1 MDVDKIKT
9 VPADGMGFV
18 YILSNPAFP
27 NLYKVGLTSQNIKD
41 RVKDLNS
48 TGVPDRFKIEYL
60 FEVPLK
66 YLDDIESSSH
76 RKLKKKKLHHNK
88 EFFKD
93 LSECKNTVLETIVD
107 FTSTV
112 PKEHVEE
119 FKQLQQKNAQEEIVL
134 QEEQRRL
141 AIIQERKKEELS
153 AVNDFIKI
161 LRTNAIERAGK
172 PDVTVNAIGCALSLI
187 IFYTVFILIFEPK
200 NPDIWF
206 IALIPIL
213 LFYIHSQ
220 NQKKSDIEYEVSKD
234 YPNCYLEDM
243 NKFSY
248 KHAKYASICHDIK
261 IEHPNY
267 TNSLKKYI
275 PFSDDEI
282 DLLVKEKG
290 YKKIDLEEINTIV
303 KNAQ

>member
-1 MDVDKIKT
+1 
-9 VPADGMGFV
+9 MGFI

-48 TGVPDRFKIEYL
+48 TGVPDKFKIEHL
-60 FEVPLK
+60 FEVPIK
-66 YLDDIESSSH
+66 YLVDIESSSH

-93 LSECKNTVLETIVD
+93 LSECKNIVLETILD
-107 FTSTV
+107 FTNTV

-119 FKQLQQKNAQEEIVL
+119 FKQLQQKKAQEEIAF
-134 QEEQRRL
+134 QEEQKRL
-141 AIIQERKKEELS
+141 AIIQEKKQEDLN
-153 AVNDFIKI
+153 AVNDFIHI

-172 PDVTVNAIGCALSLI
+172 PDITMNAIGCGLSLI
-187 IFYTVFILIFEPK
+187 IFYTVFILIFEPR

-206 IALIPIL
+206 MPLIPIF

-220 NQKKSDIEYEVSKD
+220 NQKKYDIEDEVSRR
-234 YPNCYLEDM
+234 YPNYYLEDM
-243 NKFSY
+243 KKFSY
-248 KHAKYASICHDIK
+248 IHAKHASICHDIK

-267 TNSLKKYI
+267 TNSFKKYI

-290 YKKIDLEEINTIV
+290 YKKIDLEKINDVV